1 MSKYRLS
8 DDCVFDPSKHK
19 MTPEEEKAFDENFD
33 ANYEAFCETAVRTG
47 SYKATLLISYKGRKP
62 TSEIFIPPADIRGV
76 LPVPVTRQLYS
87 AQTPDMPAATL
98 ETLFLKFLYCHD
110 IAS

>member
-33 ANYEAFCETAVRTG
+33 ANYEAFWDTLIRTG
-47 SYKATLLISYKGRKP
+47 SASMDDPYGLKKRTTPFRMPERRFCSY
-62 TSEIFIPPADIRGV
+62 DI
-76 LPVPVTRQLYS
+76 
-87 AQTPDMPAATL
+87 
-98 ETLFLKFLYCHD
+98 
-110 IAS
+110 

>member
-33 ANYEAFCETAVRTG
+33 ANYEAFWDTLIRTG
-47 SYKATLLISYKGRKP
+47 SASMDDPYGLKKERPL
-62 TSEIFIPPADIRGV
+62 SECLKDGSVRMTFNDANG
-76 LPVPVTRQLYS
+76 
-87 AQTPDMPAATL
+87 DMPFPEYMRKALNGDFDKKEIRKT
-98 ETLFLKFLYCHD
+98 
-110 IAS
+110 I